1 MTEPYSKNTLKSD
14 QNLNPREQ
22 RSGSMYSIV
31 CQTGP
36 IVASCNE
43 YLSLQGKKKKEK
55 KGPIQ
60 SCEAMTYTKSK
71 ATSGWSLKRV

>member
-1 MTEPYSKNTLKSD
+1 VPYQQAQEDRITEPYSKNTLKSD

-22 RSGSMYSIV
+22 RSGSMHSII

-43 YLSLQGKKKKEK
+43 YLSLQGKKKHK
-55 KGPIQ
+55 KKVQ
-60 SCEAMTYTKSK
+60 SSHVKQ
-71 ATSGWSLKRV
+71 